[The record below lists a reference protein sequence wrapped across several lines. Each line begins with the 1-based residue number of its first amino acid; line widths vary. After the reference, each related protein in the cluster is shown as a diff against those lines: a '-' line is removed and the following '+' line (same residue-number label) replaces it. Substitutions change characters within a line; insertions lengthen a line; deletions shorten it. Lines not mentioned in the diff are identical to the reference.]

1 MSLNTGWKSWNRHL
15 AKFKDKKINILEIG
29 CYKGEATKWFLDNL
43 CTNPESKVYAVDT
56 WKGSPEYG
64 NDADFKSIEKI
75 FNQTIKNSKKK
86 LVKMKMT
93 SYDALLK
100 LNTKK
105 IMFDIIFIDAS
116 HEAIDVLQDAILS
129 WNILNENGIIIFD
142 DYLWDLLNDYHFRPK
157 VAINAFI
164 NIYGTQLNVISKGYQ
179 VKVQK
184 RKKEHFIKP
193 TLKMKVQKRKKEHFI
208 KPTLKNKK

>member
-1 MSLNTGWKSWNRHL
+1 MSLDTGWKSWNTHL
-15 AKFKDKKINILEIG
+15 SKFTNKKINILEIG

-43 CTNPESKVYAVDT
+43 CNNTESKVYCVDT

-64 NDADFKSIEKI
+64 DLDFKKIENI
-75 FNQTIKNSKKK
+75 FNKTIKNTKKDK
-86 LVKMKMT
+86 QIIKIKML

-100 LNTKK
+100 LNLKK

-142 DYLWDLLNDYHFRPK
+142 DYLWNLLNDYHFRPK
-157 VAINAFI
+157 IAIDSFI
-164 NIYGTQLNVISKGYQ
+164 NIYKTQLNILYKGYQ
-179 VKVQK
+179 VIIE
-184 RKKEHFIKP
+184 KKNKNKFNKP
-193 TLKMKVQKRKKEHFI
+193 TLKSKK
-208 KPTLKNKK
+208 

>member
-1 MSLNTGWKSWNRHL
+1 LNTGWKSWNKHL
-15 AKFKDKKINILEIG
+15 ARFKDKKINILEIG

-56 WKGSPEYG
+56 WGGSPEYG
-64 NDADFKSIEKI
+64 NADFKTIENI

-86 LVKMKMT
+86 KQLVKMKMS

-100 LNTKK
+100 LNTSKK
-105 IMFDIIFIDAS
+105 VMFDIIFIDAS

-157 VAINAFI
+157 VAIDSFI
-164 NIYGTQLNVISKGYQ
+164 NIYGTQLDIISKGYQ

-184 RKKEHFIKP
+184 RKKEDFKQP
-193 TLKMKVQKRKKEHFI
+193 TLKKQKNVKKTGNFI
-208 KPTLKNKK
+208 